1 MNTISSKSSEYHKV
15 LKEKAKDRNAVHSY
29 TVDSPL
35 RHQEEEGAFSEAALK
50 ESFKRQSE
58 KIIILEI
65 EKEIMHTRTIFSV
78 VFLPKLAEISI
89 AEV

>member
-1 MNTISSKSSEYHKV
+1 MNTISFKSLEYHKI
-15 LKEKAKDRNAVHSY
+15 LSEKENDRNAVPSY
-29 TVDSPL
+29 TIDSPL
-35 RHQEEEGAFSEAALK
+35 KHEEEGAFSEAALK

-58 KIIILEI
+58 KIMIFEI